1 MWKARQ
7 HTLRMH
13 VITVRSNYMKTQAVA
28 SNANPIPHNAILALI
43 KEPSVCQSILTPQKH
58 SFIAQVHLVPP
69 HPLQLHLIEVPHQ
82 ASRLRSFGS
91 LSNEVEVLKERC
103 SLRRSMAAASLSH
116 VLLAHGSPVLL

>member
-1 MWKARQ
+1 
-7 HTLRMH
+7 
-13 VITVRSNYMKTQAVA
+13 MKTQAIA
-28 SNANPIPHNAILALI
+28 SNAKPFPHNAILALI

-58 SFIAQVHLVPP
+58 SFIAQVHLVHP